1 MDAPSLSLSSC
12 LSEIASEGIPWAGDP
27 GADFNTGLYAVLDHA
42 DDNASAV
49 MYYRPQSHQFLMYV
63 YVPSHDENAAAHVA
77 DAVTRYLRRPSVLT
91 GVERDDGM
99 LPGEEL
105 HELDRV
111 EARSRLASLRRVLEQ
126 PAEDEAAYRVY

>member
-1 MDAPSLSLSSC
+1 MDAPPLSLSSC
-12 LSEIASEGIPWAGDP
+12 LSEIVAEKIPWAGDP

-42 DDNASAV
+42 EDNASAV

-63 YVPSHDENAAAHVA
+63 YVPSHDEHAAAHVA
-77 DAVTRYLRRPSVLT
+77 DAVTRYLRRPSALYSLDR
-91 GVERDDGM
+91 EDGM

-111 EARSRLASLRRVLEQ
+111 EARRRLAALQRVLAQ
-126 PAEDEAAYRVY
+126 PAEDQAAYRVY

>member
-12 LSEIASEGIPWAGDP
+12 LEEIVSERIPWAGDP
-27 GADFNTGLYAVLDHA
+27 GADFNTGLYAVLDHVE
-42 DDNASAV
+42 DNASAV

-63 YVPSHDENAAAHVA
+63 YVPSHDEEAAAQVA
-77 DAVTRYLRRPSVLT
+77 DAVTRYLRHPAALSPS
-91 GVERDDGM
+91 DDDHGL

-111 EARSRLASLRRVLEQ
+111 EARRRLASLQRVLAV
-126 PAEDEAAYRVY
+126 PAEDQSAFRVY